1 MPQID
6 FKIKSRDLDTLIQII
21 HANDADADVDL
32 VRKAYDYAYNAH
44 HDQERLSGEPF
55 IIHPLEVAIILANLK
70 MDTTTI
76 AAALL
81 HDVVEDTEISL
92 KELTRLFGDEVT
104 QLVDGVTKISS
115 LKKRT
120 RHQEQAHSLRKML
133 LATIKDVRVII
144 VKLADKL
151 HNMRTIMFHPPHKQ
165 RRIAEEVR
173 DIYAPMAGRLGMSQ
187 IRSELEDLSFM
198 VLHADEF
205 EKISQNVKQRRNEIE
220 TYIEEIRDTIQ
231 QHLAELNINAQING
245 RVKHYY
251 SIYRKIHYQGKTF
264 DDIFD
269 LRAIRIITDEIR
281 DCYGIL
287 GIIHTL
293 WTPIAGRFK
302 DYIAV
307 PKSNMYQ
314 SLHTSV
320 IGPGGHPLEIQIR
333 TWEMHATAEM
343 GIAAHWL
350 YKEGPAGVKNEYKN
364 LTILQDINKWQTEV
378 KDTREFMKE
387 LKMDLYEDEI
397 FVFTPRGKIVKL
409 AKGATPVDFAYMIH
423 TEVGNHCIGA
433 KVNNNMVPLKTELN
447 SGDIVEIMT
456 SKKGH
461 PSQAWLKFVK
471 SSNAR
476 YKIRNWLRKNTE
488 THRDDEREDEQKEKK
503 DQIQKTAEVTIPEQ
517 EMIKIKNYT
526 NKKDAGVSIDGTS
539 NVMIRLSQ
547 CCQPIPGDDVIGFIT
562 RGRGITIHKKTCPSI
577 QKLKTQ
583 SERFIHVV
591 WEGSES
597 TYPVKLAVH
606 GFDRPNLLKDVADE
620 IGMAKT
626 NILKA
631 EAQVL
636 AEDNALF
643 KFVLEVRSV
652 EHLNDIISRLKNL
665 KNITEVYKIN
675 EKVVLK

>member
-1 MPQID
+1 MN
-6 FKIKSRDLDTLIQII
+6 
-21 HANDADADVDL
+21 HW
-32 VRKAYDYAYNAH
+32 
-44 HDQERLSGEPF
+44 
-55 IIHPLEVAIILANLK
+55 
-70 MDTTTI
+70 
-76 AAALL
+76 
-81 HDVVEDTEISL
+81 
-92 KELTRLFGDEVT
+92 
-104 QLVDGVTKISS
+104 
-115 LKKRT
+115 
-120 RHQEQAHSLRKML
+120 
-133 LATIKDVRVII
+133 
-144 VKLADKL
+144 
-151 HNMRTIMFHPPHKQ
+151 
-165 RRIAEEVR
+165 
-173 DIYAPMAGRLGMSQ
+173 
-187 IRSELEDLSFM
+187 
-198 VLHADEF
+198 VL
-205 EKISQNVKQRRNEIE
+205 
-220 TYIEEIRDTIQ
+220 
-231 QHLAELNINAQING
+231 
-245 RVKHYY
+245 
-251 SIYRKIHYQGKTF
+251 
-264 DDIFD
+264 
-269 LRAIRIITDEIR
+269 
-281 DCYGIL
+281 
-287 GIIHTL
+287 
-293 WTPIAGRFK
+293 
-302 DYIAV
+302 
-307 PKSNMYQ
+307 
-314 SLHTSV
+314 
-320 IGPGGHPLEIQIR
+320 
-333 TWEMHATAEM
+333 
-343 GIAAHWL
+343 
-350 YKEGPAGVKNEYKN
+350 
-364 LTILQDINKWQTEV
+364 
-378 KDTREFMKE
+378 
-387 LKMDLYEDEI
+387 
-397 FVFTPRGKIVKL
+397 KL

-423 TEVGNHCIGA
+423 TEVGNHCTGA

-488 THRDDEREDEQKEKK
+488 THRDDEREGEQKEKK

-517 EMIKIKNYT
+517 EMIKIKNFT
-526 NKKDAGVSIDGTS
+526 SKKDAGVSIDGTS

-562 RGRGITIHKKTCPSI
+562 RGRGITIHKKSCPSI

>member
-6 FKIKSRDLDTLIQII
+6 FKIKSRDLNTLIQII
-21 HANDADADVDL
+21 HANDADADIDM
-32 VRKAYDYAYNAH
+32 VRRAYEYAYEAH
-44 HDQERLSGEPF
+44 KDQERLSGEPF
-55 IIHPLEVAIILANLK
+55 IIHPLEVAIVLANLK
-70 MDTTTI
+70 MDVTTI
-76 AAALL
+76 SAALL
-81 HDVVEDTEISL
+81 HDVVEDTETTL
-92 KELTRLFGDEVT
+92 KEISSLFGEET
-104 QLVDGVTKISS
+104 AQLVDGVTKISS

-133 LATIKDVRVII
+133 LATIKDVRVMII
-144 VKLADKL
+144 KLADKL
-151 HNMRTIMFHPPHKQ
+151 HNMRTIMFQPEHKQ
-165 RRIAEEVR
+165 KRIAEEVR

-187 IRSELEDLSFM
+187 IRSELEDLAFM
-198 VLHADEF
+198 VLHPDEF
-205 EKISQNVKQRRNEIE
+205 ENISRNVKQRRNELE
-220 TYIEEIRDTIQ
+220 TYIDDIRTTLQ
-231 QHLAELNINAQING
+231 EHLAELNINAQING

-251 SIYRKIHYQGKTF
+251 SIYRKIHHQGKTF
-264 DDIFD
+264 DEIFD
-269 LRAIRIITDEIR
+269 LRAIRIITDEIK

-333 TWEMHATAEM
+333 TWDMHATAEM

-350 YKEGPAGVKNEYKN
+350 YKEGGEQIDKKYKN
-364 LTILQDINKWQTEV
+364 LTILQDINKWQQEV

-409 AKGATPVDFAYMIH
+409 AKGATPIDFAYMIH

-433 KVNNNMVPLKTELN
+433 RVNNQMVPLKTELN

-488 THRDDEREDEQKEKK
+488 THREEEQDTEAKDKKEPDK
-503 DQIQKTAEVTIPEQ
+503 KTAEVTIPEQ
-517 EMIKIKNYT
+517 ELIKIRNYT
-526 NKKDAGVSIDGTS
+526 KKKGVGVSIDGTS

-562 RGRGITIHKKTCPSI
+562 RGRGITVHKKTCPSI
-577 QKLKTQ
+577 KKLKTE
-583 SERFIHVV
+583 SERFINIV

-597 TYPVKLAVH
+597 RYPVKLSVH
-606 GFDRPNLLKDVADE
+606 GIDRPSLLKDVADE
-620 IGMAKT
+620 IGMTKT

-631 EAQVL
+631 EAQVQEKDH
-636 AEDNALF
+636 AIF
-643 KFVLEVRSV
+643 KFVIEVKSV
-652 EHLNDIISRLKNL
+652 EHLNDIITRLKKV